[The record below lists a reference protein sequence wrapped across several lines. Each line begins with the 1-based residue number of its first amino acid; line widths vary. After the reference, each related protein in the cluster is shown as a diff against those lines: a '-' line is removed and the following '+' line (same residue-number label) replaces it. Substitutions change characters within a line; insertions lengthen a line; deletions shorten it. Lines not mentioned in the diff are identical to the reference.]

1 MVPAGHRYVKS
12 QGGGLFTCS
21 RVDGLLTVEVGINK
35 SGYPVYHAGFL
46 IFLLSICKTHHTVLE
61 TPLIRLSL
69 TVTQVYIFSS
79 PISFFAG
86 RVSAGKLF
94 VLIAAQP
101 VNGRKKQAMVCN
113 PAVLVCFLVQK
124 C

>member
-1 MVPAGHRYVKS
+1 MPAGHRYVKS
-12 QGGGLFTCS
+12 QGGLFTCS

-35 SGYPVYHAGFL
+35 SGYPVYYAGFL
-46 IFLLSICKTHHTVLE
+46 IFLLLRSKTRDTVLK
-61 TPLIRLSL
+61 TPLRRLFL
-69 TVTQVYIFSS
+69 TVTQVNIFSS

-86 RVSAGKLF
+86 RVLAGKLF